1 VKKLFPICS
10 PTGHRMSP
18 LSRKTSLNGARS
30 RAGFSMI
37 EIITAVFVLAILMLI
52 LARLIAG
59 GTDAMTQGRASMN
72 ANSSARAV
80 LGFMERQL
88 SALVVDDRLELE
100 YNSPSSF
107 CFWSLDHEVRPGEGP
122 STSASDHFTAVQNQR
137 YHLDLSGSGPLGTLS
152 RKQRCNAGGNQLL
165 ETTTSFAVIFY
176 QANGIQL
183 PAGTHNT
190 MPAYADIHL
199 TMLSDEDATQALI
212 IPSGAAQNEFLTN
225 KQRGYFSRVYFQN
238 YNGYTSGYEN

>member
-1 VKKLFPICS
+1 
-10 PTGHRMSP
+10 
-18 LSRKTSLNGARS
+18 
-30 RAGFSMI
+30 MI

-59 GTDAMTQGRASMN
+59 GTDAMSHGRSAMN

-88 SALVVDDRLELE
+88 SALVVDGRLELE

-107 CFWSLDHEVRPGEGP
+107 CFWSLDHEVRPGEP
-122 STSASDHFTAVQNQR
+122 PVSTTADDDYTTVQNQR
-137 YHLDLSGSGPLGTLS
+137 YHLDLSGPSPLGTLS

-165 ETTTSFAVIFY
+165 ENTTSFAVFFY
-176 QANGIQL
+176 QQSGNQL
-183 PAGTHNT
+183 AFPSTYNT

-199 TMLSDEDATQALI
+199 VMLSDEDASQANI
-212 IPSGAAQNEFLTN
+212 IPTATTQDEFIIN
-225 KQRGYFSRVYFQN
+225 KQRGYFSRVYFHN